1 MARMPALQGVSEVRR
16 AETITDGLDACFA
29 GSLRSE
35 KSRDHNRWLRCL
47 PRRVFQKREGQRA
60 GESQGG
66 GMKFERKPLWIC
78 EKLGGQPGY

>member
-16 AETITDGLDACFA
+16 AEAITDGLDACLA
-29 GSLRSE
+29 GGSKSE
-35 KSRDHNRWLRCL
+35 KGR
-47 PRRVFQKREGQRA
+47 GT

-66 GMKFERKPLWIC
+66 ELKFEWKPLWIC